1 MHWLIICT
9 AALFAGGL
17 NAIAGGGSFLTFPAL
32 VLVGVPPIMAN
43 ATGTAALLPGYVTG
57 ALAFKDDL
65 GSLRSMTMKKLVVFS
80 LIGGLI
86 GASLLLAT
94 SDAGF
99 RRIIPW
105 LLLAATCLFAF
116 GGKLANRYASTAE
129 SAGTAGFA
137 AGSVWPSIVVFLVAI
152 YGGYF
157 NGGLGILLLA
167 AFALLGETNMNS
179 MNGLKNIASAVLTA
193 ISVLV
198 YALGDAINWPLAFAM
213 MVCST
218 LGGYLGGRLA
228 RKMPA
233 KAVRTVVIITGAVMT
248 LIFFQK

>member
-1 MHWLIICT
+1 MTLMHWIIIST
-9 AALFAGGL
+9 AAFFAGGL

-32 VLVGVPPIMAN
+32 VFVGVPPIVAN
-43 ATGTAALLPGYVTG
+43 ATGTTALLPGYITG

-65 GSLRSMTMKKLVVFS
+65 GSMRALTMRQLVLFS
-80 LIGGLI
+80 LVGGLI

-116 GGKLANRYASTAE
+116 GGTLANRFSHARGS
-129 SAGTAGFA
+129 AGFA
-137 AGSVWPSIVVFLVAI
+137 PGSIWPSVVVFAVSI

-167 AFALLGETNMNS
+167 AFALLGETSMNT
-179 MNGLKNIASAVLTA
+179 MNGLKNVASVVLTA

-198 YALGDAINWPLAFAM
+198 YATGGAIDWPLALSM
-213 MVCST
+213 MFCST
-218 LGGYLGGRLA
+218 LGGYIGGRLG

-233 KAVRTVVIITGAVMT
+233 KAVRVLVVLTGAVMT
-248 LIFFQK
+248 VIFFQR

>member
-1 MHWLIICT
+1 MHWIIICT

-32 VLVGVPPIMAN
+32 VFIGVPPIVAN
-43 ATGTAALLPGYVTG
+43 ATGTTALLPGYVTG

-65 GSLRSMTMKKLVVFS
+65 GSLRSLTMKKLVVFS

-116 GGKLANRYASTAE
+116 GGKLANRFSHASG
-129 SAGTAGFA
+129 SAGFA
-137 AGSVWPSIVVFLVAI
+137 PDSVWPSIVVFVVAI

-167 AFALLGETNMNS
+167 AFALLGETNMNT
-179 MNGLKNIASAVLTA
+179 MNGLKNIASVVLTA

-198 YALGDAINWPLAFAM
+198 YATGGAINWPLAFAM

-218 LGGYLGGRLA
+218 LGGYIGGRLA

-233 KAVRTVVIITGAVMT
+233 KLVRIVVVITGAVMT
-248 LIFFQK
+248 VIFFQG